1 MRLTDEQI
9 AAIRDGT
16 EGVTPGPWGVWA
28 ERINGDRYAAIA
40 ELTEQVQLTDPVGEH
55 LYLLNAGGKCPATTG
70 CGPRSEAN
78 AAHIA
83 RCDPDT
89 IRALASEVLES
100 RAEIAKM
107 RKALSIWDEAFA
119 TGRHEP
125 LVAAWE
131 AARAALWRDAT

>member
-16 EGVTPGPWGVWA
+16 EGVTPGPWRAMRAIDEQWTGTGERRTVPLDAGFINHLCFFATDAPSGAIDEELQIKGWA
-28 ERINGDRYAAIA
+28 S
-40 ELTEQVQLTDPVGEH
+40 TQ
-55 LYLLNAGGKCPATTG
+55 
-70 CGPRSEAN
+70 
-78 AAHIA
+78 HIA

-89 IRALASEVLES
+89 IRTLATEVLES

-131 AARAALWRDAT
+131 AARASLGKDAT